1 MIDRMTDTTISERDV
16 FNKMKSRDRVLT
28 TVLWFLYLYLWMPFI
43 SLVAWYLGYE
53 FAYENVIKAGGI
65 DDLLQ
70 LLTSFSMFVG
80 IIMVIVIGWSLSQY
94 WRFHEKDR
102 RSVTPHP
109 EPDAEMALWDIDEAL
124 FANIRNAKNMTLDI
138 DENEVLTLVR
148 SQRPE
153 EEARRPQEEARR
165 PEEEAQRPEEEASTL
180 GEC

>member
-53 FAYENVIKAGGI
+53 FAYENVIKA
-65 DDLLQ
+65 DLLQ